1 MSPVDTTPVTPF
13 PIWARDIASD
23 LKDAPETLSS
33 WDNCMAKSYCKWP
46 VIAAIIVGG
55 VIVISVLACV
65 INCLCCGYQ
74 CCKSCCCSCCCP
86 SRNKNRQPKYMDDP
100 YNAPLN
106 QPYNQPYNQPPPM
119 QPPPM
124 QPPAPVND
132 PYKPSPSPA
141 TGYRGAQV
149 ARFDSPSSPGHSKFN
164 EDALPAMP
172 SWDNAVTRRVEDSDP
187 HSDAMEMEPL
197 NAANQPP
204 HRTPSAPRP
213 NAGGYSGA
221 GYNGSDYGSDYNDGG
236 YNGGGRHGP
245 GYMGVTPVRTGGP
258 SGFHPESRAHDI
270 PRAYT
275 PQSPAVGSP
284 APMHPYEQQPYHDYS
299 PANGANPWNSVSPAP
314 RAYTPQPQYMATGPA
329 MSPSAEA
336 PRPIPYRQPS
346 PGFAQ
351 APMGHSISPMDG
363 PRPIPYRQ
371 PSPGFNQAPVYQAM
385 SPSIPSSPPP
395 PFTSTAAPHEMTA
408 DPGRPPSLLQS
419 GRKPAPNSYRD
430 V

>member
-23 LKDAPETLSS
+23 LKEAPETLSS
-33 WDNCMAKSYCKWP
+33 WDNCMAKSYC
-46 VIAAIIVGG
+46 
-55 VIVISVLACV
+55 
-65 INCLCCGYQ
+65 
-74 CCKSCCCSCCCP
+74 
-86 SRNKNRQPKYMDDP
+86 
-100 YNAPLN
+100 
-106 QPYNQPYNQPPPM
+106 NQPPPM
-119 QPPPM
+119 QPPPI

-149 ARFDSPSSPGHSKFN
+149 ARFDSPSSPSHGKFN

-172 SWDNAVTRRVEDSDP
+172 TWDNAVNRRVEDSDP
-187 HSDAMEMEPL
+187 HSEAMEMEPL
-197 NAANQPP
+197 NAANKPP
-204 HRTPSAPRP
+204 HRTPSAPRS
-213 NAGGYSGA
+213 NASGYNGA
-221 GYNGSDYGSDYNDGG
+221 GYNGSEYGSDYNDSS
-236 YNGGGRHGP
+236 YNGGGHHGP
-245 GYMGVTPVRTGGP
+245 GYMGVPPLRTGG

-275 PQSPAVGSP
+275 PHSPAVGSP
-284 APMHPYEQQPYHDYS
+284 APMLPYEQQPYHDYS
-299 PANGANPWNSVSPAP
+299 PANGAGPWDSRSPVP
-314 RAYTPQPQYMATGPA
+314 RTYTPQPQYMAMGPA
-329 MSPSAEA
+329 MSPAAEA

-351 APMGHSISPMDG
+351 TPMGHSISPMDG
-363 PRPIPYRQ
+363 PRPIPYRQPSPGFNQASMGQSISPMDGPRPVPYRQ

-395 PFTSTAAPHEMTA
+395 PFTATAAPHEMTA
-408 DPGRPPSLLQS
+408 DSGRPPSLLQS